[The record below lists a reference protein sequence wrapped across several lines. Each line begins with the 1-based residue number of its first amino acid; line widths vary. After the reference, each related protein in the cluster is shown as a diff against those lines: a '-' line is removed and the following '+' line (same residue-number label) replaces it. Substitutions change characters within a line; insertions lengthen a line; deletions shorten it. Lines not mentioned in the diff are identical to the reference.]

1 MYCRSCGTALPEN
14 ALFFCLECR
23 EARDDLSHGLFTA
36 RDGA

>member
-1 MYCRSCGTALPEN
+1 MYCRRCGTALPEN
-14 ALFFCLECR
+14 ALFCLECR